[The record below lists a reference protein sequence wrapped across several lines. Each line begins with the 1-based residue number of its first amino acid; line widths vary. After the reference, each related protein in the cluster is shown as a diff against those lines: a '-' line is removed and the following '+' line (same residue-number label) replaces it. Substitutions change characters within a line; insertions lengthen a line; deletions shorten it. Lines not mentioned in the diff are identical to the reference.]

1 MNIREEFL
9 IPYSEKMS
17 ENYSSTPI
25 IKSYI
30 VTVYLFKVQDEEAHL
45 LGRIR
50 KDHLLKLRVLRIK
63 YVIESMDKV

>member
-1 MNIREEFL
+1 
-9 IPYSEKMS
+9 MS